1 MTITQIRYAIAV
13 AETGSMTKAAARV
26 GVRQPSVSNAI
37 ADLEREINMQLF
49 ERAAR
54 GVKLTKPGKEF
65 FSEIHALCQ
74 SVARMEERYQPVVFR

>member
-1 MTITQIRYAIAV
+1 MTVTQIRYAIAV

-26 GVRQPSVSNAI
+26 GVRQPSVSSAI
-37 ADLEREINMQLF
+37 ADLEREINIQLF

-65 FSEIHALCQ
+65 FSEIPALCQ
-74 SVARMEERYQPVVFR
+74 CIARMEERYQPVVFR